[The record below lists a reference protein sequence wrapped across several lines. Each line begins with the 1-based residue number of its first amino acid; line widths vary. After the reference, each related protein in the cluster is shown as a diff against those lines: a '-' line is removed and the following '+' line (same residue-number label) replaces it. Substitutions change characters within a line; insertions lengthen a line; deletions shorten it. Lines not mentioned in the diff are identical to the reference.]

1 MTWNAVQ
8 SCTCIYGITVK
19 SFASLHFISLRQ
31 TIISSRIGH
40 ITRWLGVV
48 LHKHAAT
55 RSIPGLWFI
64 LVGSRCVKGPIHAQ
78 TNLRNSMLYKRLSIH
93 DTISLRKLQSLG
105 KCHNENM
112 SRAAC
117 LATFLAYATKEETVY
132 RKRKMS
138 IWTKIGWKEV
148 YNCINSCQN
157 SLFAVVCD
165 ILKRRCERCENQ
177 WWTGDVVQQ
186 LANMSVHTSNCCT
199 NSRNTPHTI
208 KQFAQQPVFRK
219 LFDRLW
225 GS

>member
-64 LVGSRCVKGPIHAQ
+64 LVGSRCVKGPIHGQ
-78 TNLRNSMLYKRLSIH
+78 TNLRNSMLYNKRLSIH

-105 KCHNENM
+105 KSHNENVQ
-112 SRAAC
+112 SC
-117 LATFLAYATKEETVY
+117 LFGNFSCLRDEGRDRIPEEDKEY
-132 RKRKMS
+132 FDKD
-138 IWTKIGWKEV
+138 W
-148 YNCINSCQN
+148 
-157 SLFAVVCD
+157 
-165 ILKRRCERCENQ
+165 LKR
-177 WWTGDVVQQ
+177 
-186 LANMSVHTSNCCT
+186 SV
-199 NSRNTPHTI
+199 
-208 KQFAQQPVFRK
+208 
-219 LFDRLW
+219 
-225 GS
+225 